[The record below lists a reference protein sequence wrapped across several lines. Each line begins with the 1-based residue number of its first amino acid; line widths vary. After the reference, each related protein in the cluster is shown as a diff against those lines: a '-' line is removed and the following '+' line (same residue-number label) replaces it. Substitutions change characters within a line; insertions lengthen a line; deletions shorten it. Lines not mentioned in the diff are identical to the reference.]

1 MLPYRS
7 IELDPMAY
15 SQVKR
20 AEELLKET
28 MKRYGNHKG
37 GEAHG
42 TCPPIQWDTTSR
54 EYIRFHDARLY
65 VRT

>member
-1 MLPYRS
+1 
-7 IELDPMAY
+7 MAY